1 MKELTKEEVL
11 NFWKETKH
19 KTNVYIHSAFCKEQC
34 EYCTYKGTLY
44 NKDAFKQYYS
54 EYLPNLLEF
63 YKDVLSSDIIY
74 SYFFG
79 GGTPSLMTPEIM
91 RNVFDRIPNFKNC
104 SRKMMEFHICDW
116 NKEQLDIL
124 REYNFNT
131 VIACVQSFDRDIVK
145 QQKRR
150 VPKNDEAHFE
160 FIRYANSLGLYTMS
174 DIIFFDTGDIDKD
187 LDRLKEDM
195 QKLADNDITEISVQ
209 TIHNIPETLGKFDV
223 PVTTVIRKFLE
234 KNTQYIVLERPF
246 LDTNYFANSEGIKIG
261 KECKVYKRGTNWDKM
276 AFQLDALDGIQT
288 KPDVIFSTNY
298 NVLGIGSYKNY
309 KHTFSKIEDKI
320 EYIEDGDT
328 YTPKWLLTYDKKEWS
343 TKKMIT
349 NFYDELEN
357 TIGEPPDGIF
367 FNFTTQVTQCNED
380 NRNKEVERRLI
391 VSMNSYTTE
400 GGDYPIIIKE
410 YIEKHKNFY
419 RKYERINI
427 RG

>member
-1 MKELTKEEVL
+1 MMRELTKEEVL

-34 EYCTYKGTLY
+34 EFCTFKGTLY
-44 NKDAFKQYYS
+44 NKDAFKRYYS

-124 REYNFNT
+124 KEYNFNT
-131 VIACVQSFDRDIVK
+131 VIACVQSFDRDVVK

-150 VPKNDEAHFE
+150 VPKNDDVHFE
-160 FIRYANSLGLYTMS
+160 FIRYANSLGLHTMS

-209 TIHNIPETLGKFDV
+209 TIYDIPEILGKFDV
-223 PVTTVIRKFLE
+223 PVTTIIKKFLE
-234 KNTQYIVLERPF
+234 KNTQYIIHARDVLET
-246 LDTNYFANSEGIKIG
+246 DYFANYEGIKTG
-261 KECKVYKRGTNWDKM
+261 KECKVYKKGTNWDKM
-276 AFQLDALDGIQT
+276 AFQLNSLDGIQT
-288 KPDVIFSTNY
+288 TPNSIFLTNY

-328 YTPKWLLTYDKKEWS
+328 YTPKWLLSYDKKEWS

-349 NFYDELEN
+349 NFYDKLEN
-357 TIGEPPDGIF
+357 TIGEPPDGVYF
-367 FNFTTQVTQCNED
+367 DFATTVIQYNED
-380 NRNKEVERRLI
+380 TRNKEVKRELI
-391 VSMNSYTTE
+391 ASVDWIC
-400 GGDYPIIIKE
+400 GKKGDSSIVVEEYVEKLKELYP
-410 YIEKHKNFY
+410 NWGLPS
-419 RKYERINI
+419 R
-427 RG
+427 